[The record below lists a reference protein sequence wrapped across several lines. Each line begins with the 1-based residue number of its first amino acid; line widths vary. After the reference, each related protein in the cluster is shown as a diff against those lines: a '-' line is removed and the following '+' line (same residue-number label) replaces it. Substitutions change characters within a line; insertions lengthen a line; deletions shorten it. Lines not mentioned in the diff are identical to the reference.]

1 MSLTNQYIDGIGNIQ
16 MAEGVVRMDLM
27 MIDEVGAEQA
37 KAHKAGVLAMS
48 LPAFMRSYQQMSQ
61 VIEKM
66 VEQGVLKRQDTPPPA
81 AGTVTAKATDAAGK

>member
-1 MSLTNQYIDGIGNIQ
+1 MSTTNQYVDGIGNIQ
-16 MAEGVVRMDLM
+16 LAEGVIRMDLM

-66 VEQGVLKRQDTPPPA
+66 VEQGVLKRQDAPA
-81 AGTVTAKATDAAGK
+81 PSAGAVEAKS